1 MLKSRLFYLKIR
13 KFAAT
18 HKECKALLNKQYYF
32 LISAK
37 EAFDKWN
44 IEFHEFTEQ
53 FKADLYVVKAEHP
66 IVAMLKF
73 LERISKCIFI
83 SENNADFQVSFR
95 KRRTRYDTAGSGL
108 PGGT

>member
-1 MLKSRLFYLKIR
+1 M
-13 KFAAT
+13 
-18 HKECKALLNKQYYF
+18 NKQYYF

-66 IVAMLKF
+66 VIALIK
-73 LERISKCIFI
+73 II
-83 SENNADFQVSFR
+83 
-95 KRRTRYDTAGSGL
+95 
-108 PGGT
+108 